1 MIAPQIASKIR
12 VIDFVASSLD
22 GITKSTSDHRIL
34 NYAGQDVTEERPDSP
49 KSLTFYLIMALV
61 LGIFIPVIIISLRDY
76 LNEKILSKSD
86 LTKITN
92 IPIIGVIG
100 NSDKSNDLVVLDNP
114 KSVISESF
122 RSLRTNIQYLSS
134 EIENKVVTIT
144 SSVGSEGK
152 TFCTSNLALIMAA
165 AGYKTIL
172 IGADLRKPKTH
183 EVFNVD
189 NSLGLSSYLINKST
203 LSEIVHKTDAEKL
216 RVIPSG
222 PIPPNPSELLN
233 SDRMK
238 KLIALFTIAVSTA
251 TMAAT
256 PIDRGV
262 VTDTYKKVIKQ
273 IPYRVEVCQ
282 DRVQPAGDGS
292 ATNELVGALFGG
304 AIGNQFGNGDGKDAM
319 TLFGALMGASLAH
332 DEEVKNGQGS
342 RVVTVCDVQT
352 RYEEEVSEVYSHSTV
367 VFYVDGKHYSLNF
380 KK

>member
-1 MIAPQIASKIR
+1 
-12 VIDFVASSLD
+12 
-22 GITKSTSDHRIL
+22 
-34 NYAGQDVTEERPDSP
+34 
-49 KSLTFYLIMALV
+49 
-61 LGIFIPVIIISLRDY
+61 
-76 LNEKILSKSD
+76 
-86 LTKITN
+86 
-92 IPIIGVIG
+92 
-100 NSDKSNDLVVLDNP
+100 
-114 KSVISESF
+114 
-122 RSLRTNIQYLSS
+122 
-134 EIENKVVTIT
+134 
-144 SSVGSEGK
+144 
-152 TFCTSNLALIMAA
+152 
-165 AGYKTIL
+165 
-172 IGADLRKPKTH
+172 
-183 EVFNVD
+183 
-189 NSLGLSSYLINKST
+189 
-203 LSEIVHKTDAEKL
+203 
-216 RVIPSG
+216 
-222 PIPPNPSELLN
+222 
-233 SDRMK
+233 MK

-262 VTDTYKKVIKQ
+262 VTDTYKTVIKQ

-304 AIGNQFGNGDGKDAM
+304 AIGNQFGNGDGKDVM